1 VKRLFEIGSKIT
13 IRTDLKT
20 GMSIKFGVNEE
31 MEKLAGKE
39 SKILDIDGGVYRL
52 EIDNKEFSW
61 NISMFTEF
69 QLILEKHKKWLNNDS
84 EGERANLSDADLS
97 DADLSDADLSDADLR
112 YANLSDADLSDANLS
127 DADLSDADLSDA
139 DLSDADLSDADL
151 SDAENVQYP
160 IVCPERGSFIGF
172 KKAKSEDF
180 DPVIVELLI
189 LEDAKRSSATTR
201 KCRCSKTKVLSITS
215 LDEKENYN
223 KAMSNYAINFIY
235 EVGKIVEVDD
245 FDENRWN
252 ECSAGIHFFITRQE
266 AVDY

>member
-69 QLILEKHKKWLNNDS
+69 QLILEKRKKWLNNDS
-84 EGERANLSDADLS
+84 EGERAN
-97 DADLSDADLSDADLR
+97 
-112 YANLSDADLSDANLS
+112 
-127 DADLSDADLSDA
+127 
-139 DLSDADLSDADL
+139 LSDADLSDADL